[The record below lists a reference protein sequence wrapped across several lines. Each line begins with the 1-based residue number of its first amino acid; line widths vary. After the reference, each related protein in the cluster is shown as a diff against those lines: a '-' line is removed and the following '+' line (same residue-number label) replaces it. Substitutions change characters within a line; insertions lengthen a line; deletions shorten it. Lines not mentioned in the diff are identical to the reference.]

1 MKKNTKY
8 LILALVCVAVLGVAV
23 AVLTLTGGEET
34 DTASSAA
41 ASSASTVTLL
51 DKTAEDLASV
61 TITNESGSYTVKAHA
76 ETVVA
81 SASSEEDASSGE
93 ESEAEPEVE
102 MVYEIDELSGL
113 ALDTSAVSSVARAGY
128 SLTAQRSIGTVDDL
142 TDFGL
147 VDPAVTVEVVYQD
160 GSAFSYKVG
169 GENSGYYY
177 VMVDGSDEVYLAS
190 VSSGIFNSCYTLA
203 DLTLLDLEIGED
215 TSSAASIAQSVG
227 TYSDAAIIDTLHLSG
242 AAFER
247 EVTLEYDAT
256 IGYLMTEPRQADAN
270 STKAADIALALTSLA
285 ADSLV
290 LPHPEEADLAEY
302 GLAEPDA
309 VCAFT
314 SNGEDYVLTVSA
326 ADNDGNRYITRSGID
341 AIFQIANDKV
351 TAWADADPFYLQ
363 STLTLLPNIVD
374 VRTMT
379 LNMNGKEYVF
389 TIDRTVDEEESTE
402 DQTAYTYSVSNA
414 DGLVLDYEES
424 FKHFYL
430 AFISITVSED
440 TWDMPTGTPDFSC
453 TYTYQDEE
461 GSDTIEYYK
470 VSDRRYAIVENGQ
483 LMGLALSDTV
493 NLAMQDLEL
502 LNAGEEVPDPN

>member
-1 MKKNTKY
+1 MKNNTKY
-8 LILALVCVAVLGVAV
+8 LIIALGCVVVLGGAV
-23 AVLTLTGGEET
+23 AALTLTGGSSE
-34 DTASSAA
+34 DTASSQ
-41 ASSASTVTLL
+41 ASSAAETIPLIE
-51 DKTAEDLASV
+51 KTEEDLAGMTV
-61 TITNESGSYTVKAHA
+61 TNETGSFTVRAHT

-81 SASSEEDASSGE
+81 SAASSEEDASS
-93 ESEAEPEVE
+93 ESEPEETTEV
-102 MVYEIDELSGL
+102 VYEVDELDGIAFDS
-113 ALDTSAVSSVARAGY
+113 SSVSSLARAGY
-128 SLTAQRSIGTVDDL
+128 SLTAQRSIGTVEDL

-147 VDPAVTVEVVYQD
+147 VDPAATVEVVYQD
-160 GSAFSYKVG
+160 GSTFSYKVG

-190 VSSGIFNSCYTLA
+190 VNSSLFDSCYELA
-203 DLTLLDLEIGED
+203 DTTLLELEIGED

-227 TYSDAAIIDTLHLSG
+227 TYSDAAIINTLHLSG

-247 EVTLEYDAT
+247 EITLEYDGSV
-256 IGYLMTEPRQADAN
+256 GYVMTEPRRTDAD
-270 STKAADIALALTSLA
+270 STKASNIAQALTSLS

-290 LPHPEEADLAEY
+290 LPHPSEDDLAEY
-302 GLAEPDA
+302 GLAEPDV
-309 VCAFT
+309 VCEFT
-314 SNGEDYVLTVSA
+314 SGGKDYVLTVSA
-326 ADNDGNRYITRSGID
+326 TDSDGNRYITLDSID
-341 AIFQIANDKV
+341 AIFLISNDKV

-379 LNMNGKEYVF
+379 FTMNGKEYQF
-389 TIDRTVDEEESTE
+389 TIDRAVDEEESTE
-402 DQTAYTYSVSNA
+402 DETAYTYTVKNA
-414 DGLVLDYEES
+414 DGLELDYEEN

-440 TWDMPTGTPDFSC
+440 TWEEPTGDPVLTC
-453 TYTYQDEE
+453 TYTYQDKE

-493 NLAMQDLEL
+493 DLAMKDLEL
-502 LNAGEEVPDPN
+502 LNAGETVPDPN